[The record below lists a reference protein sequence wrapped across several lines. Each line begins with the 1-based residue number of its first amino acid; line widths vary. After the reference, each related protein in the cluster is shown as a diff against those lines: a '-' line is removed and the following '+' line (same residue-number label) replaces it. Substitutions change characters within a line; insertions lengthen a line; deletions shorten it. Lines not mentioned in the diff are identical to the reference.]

1 MSKKEE
7 IYKEK
12 IKQALNSTFKVISE
26 SLINNSNNKKSLDIQ
41 NDRFFP
47 DSLKVK
53 ALNNL
58 YGDIFPY
65 FPIENLDKSI
75 DEIKTMTIKMIKNNS
90 TKKKITNI
98 NHSMKKYFDIEKL

>member
-26 SLINNSNNKKSLDIQ
+26 SLVDNSNNKKSMDLQ

-47 DSLKVK
+47 DSL
-53 ALNNL
+53 N
-58 YGDIFPY
+58 
-65 FPIENLDKSI
+65 
-75 DEIKTMTIKMIKNNS
+75 
-90 TKKKITNI
+90 
-98 NHSMKKYFDIEKL
+98 

>member
-26 SLINNSNNKKSLDIQ
+26 SLVDNSNNKKSLDIQ

-53 ALNNL
+53 EEYIKLRSDLDSKALKIRFSN
-58 YGDIFPY
+58 
-65 FPIENLDKSI
+65 KSI
-75 DEIKTMTIKMIKNNS
+75 YNKNYL
-90 TKKKITNI
+90 KIIHLENY
-98 NHSMKKYFDIEKL
+98 MKLVRK

>member
-53 ALNNL
+53 EEYIKLRSDLDSKALKIRFSN
-58 YGDIFPY
+58 
-65 FPIENLDKSI
+65 KSI
-75 DEIKTMTIKMIKNNS
+75 YNKNYPKNNS
-90 TKKKITNI
+90 
-98 NHSMKKYFDIEKL
+98 YGKLYEIS